1 MLQVVQVVQVVRVA
15 RVVRVVQVVMGV
27 QGVQVV
33 QLVFCLDRIRKI
45 CSLGLCY
52 LDASNINLKSLANV
66 RQLCAELVQLPEVIV
81 C

>member
-45 CSLGLCY
+45 CSLGSCY
-52 LDASNINLKSLANV
+52 LNASNINLVSLANV